1 MCMTR
6 PSSAARPSVRA
17 IIRTASSRGTPYFS
31 ASTSTI
37 GWLPPTGALGSSSNE
52 RRTTS
57 TPSAWSKSASAASSR
72 LRPIA
77 HQGQTTSDQISTI
90 MYFSTIPARVVFP
103 PAPG

>member
-1 MCMTR
+1 
-6 PSSAARPSVRA
+6 VV
-17 IIRTASSRGTPYFS
+17 
-31 ASTSTI
+31 
-37 GWLPPTGALGSSSNE
+37 
-52 RRTTS
+52 
-57 TPSAWSKSASAASSR
+57 KSASAASSR